1 MVQMSSASFS
11 RTFSFDGFTPNYL
24 KETGE
29 SKINMYGEVIKV
41 LPTQAKT
48 AAENKAQTLR
58 PELRPGGAYRGA
70 WHRADTARS
79 LLSGTVLGGPQCHGC
94 PCCPLVHG
102 AIGDSP
108 GPLCRTKYTAEP

>member
-70 WHRADTARS
+70 WHRADPARFLLSGDSAWGSPVPWLS
-79 LLSGTVLGGPQCHGC
+79 LLSSCAWSHRRLSRASVQN
-94 PCCPLVHG
+94 
-102 AIGDSP
+102 
-108 GPLCRTKYTAEP
+108 